1 MRSVLAIAKREL
13 GAYFGTPI
21 AYVFLAIFVALTG
34 VFAFFTAYIGLVG
47 LGACVMAATGAD
59 LLTAISASLSAVGNV
74 GPAFGSVGP
83 ADHYAHLSG
92 VAKATL
98 SFCMVAGRLE
108 IFTFLVVFAPSF
120 WRR

>member
-1 MRSVLAIAKREL
+1 MLALSTHRYAVVSIDYRGRPVSESV
-13 GAYFGTPI
+13 
-21 AYVFLAIFVALTG
+21 VTG

-47 LGACVMAATGAD
+47 LGACAMAATGAD
-59 LLTAISASLSAVGNV
+59 LLTTISASLSAVGNV

-120 WRR
+120 WRRCS